1 MLQLALEAANSIQAP
16 RHYSHILVEIAP
28 KLPEKTERSKV
39 LEEAVA
45 ATKEIKQENK
55 KADSLILVAQKLL
68 CFEQSILQD
77 ILKIALQ
84 IQATETREKA
94 LQEIVSPTFRDNFLA
109 KGLISV
115 AEKFDETDIAF
126 VLQKSL
132 DFSNGNSVNMLCS
145 LAERFPEE
153 LVLQFP
159 SDRLSLALDIVE
171 KGKQKDAVKTRFLSA
186 LAPRL
191 SVASVGLFPTA
202 LRLIRDSIEDHDYR
216 TDAVCNLTPYI
227 PEGLFSEAIT
237 LIDTK
242 ITDLSNKTEAFEGL
256 IPHLPLNKLSEVLNI
271 FEEEKSLPE
280 KTRIFAQVAV
290 NLNSEKFEQF
300 RSELTSTDQHSSHN
314 QSTTQIDSE
323 ETRQNKLYTDLV
335 KKIFKHTS
343 DLIVNWTD
351 DKNGILSSLFPLIHE
366 TEQRE
371 IAKNLKKINNNQKV
385 ELLRKLAPLP
395 FLPHGSNLSDIFESW
410 LENGDPENSDFNQYF
425 IQIYNSKWLSNREN
439 QEKVKKFINS
449 LDGSDHSL
457 ENKAELSSHLAICT
471 SRLPTEFYPNEISS
485 FLQNYSYAL
494 QKLRDVKK
502 PQKKVDIL
510 KLLLPDLPDAKRLEA
525 ADIARNIETKD
536 KEAAKA
542 RAEALIYLACKF
554 PEFRSEAADIAH
566 LLQDPIEK
574 ISALSK
580 LAVEV
585 PERLLDIIKILN
597 GLKTTTTGDSKPIS
611 SGDNAQKSE
620 IDKKEQ
626 EHVLKPEDQKNILT
640 KLSNHL
646 PIRINREVNREVKR
660 EINREV
666 NREAEVYPD
675 LWKRAIK
682 LLSRSY
688 RDALQG
694 GSLRNES
701 NQAEDLLNL
710 KDEVNALADL
720 LLMRYLEPPMTVG
733 ILGGWGGGKSYIM
746 HLMQT
751 HMTEVRSRK
760 VNLKTETWNPDPNHE
775 KLSPYVGHIYQIKFD
790 AWTFAK
796 SDLWASLMQTIFTEL
811 NRQISLEQQLARVL
825 ADNPEDEESRK
836 KVLCEA
842 SNYWPVLYKASD
854 EDRQWFLDRVLS
866 PAQLTKF
873 KEVHNQGQFDDQ
885 LWQQLGDTYKE
896 ENIKLSKLE
905 ATLEHQQKELIK
917 KKQAIRTS
925 IRDLRFNE
933 IPIIWLLIREINP
946 MAGILFL
953 QSLSD
958 NKLDKLIESLTG
970 TVSIIL
976 SNRIS
981 RQFLQKIKQDILAK
995 VKKELD
1001 SDAEGALEQLD
1012 TDHLKATVQAVVT
1025 TVFDNCYGEISFRS
1039 FCTWFKKNLRLFGL
1053 LLVFLALSILLPISA
1068 ARLLGW
1074 LDGFFPKLIAFLT
1087 PLTPGIASA
1096 QALLKSSQKWFE
1108 ETNLAV
1114 KEYETKLEALPQQLE
1129 ARREQI
1135 FEKQLEKDKEISS
1148 LEGEIKAL
1156 EEKVNAQRKRIPK
1169 NVYASLESFVSDRLQ
1184 SGSYQKHL
1192 GLMQQVK
1199 DDLADLSQRLL
1210 PPPASS
1216 KEFQW
1221 KIDQLQKVFP
1231 RGPARVIVYIDDL
1244 DRCPPDRVVQVLEA
1258 IQLLV
1263 KTPLFIAV
1271 LAIDE
1276 RYITRALEQHYKGI
1290 LLRHGSPSGTDY
1302 LEKIIQLPYRVRPIM
1317 APALENYLRSQVVI
1331 QDNATGSTKFSE
1343 FSRQEFN
1350 MLLRCCEQVDLSP
1363 RSLKRLTNVYKLFK
1377 IVCRTRGTKL
1387 RTQVQQAIF
1396 ALLALSCR
1404 YPDLMRGIFDEIET
1418 CFEEQRTEAKA
1429 KSIDE
1434 AKAKRRRIN
1443 VSEVKSPS
1451 LHKTSPLKDFFE
1463 NYQLPDSDRYLQ
1475 RELDQLMHDAIHTT
1489 ILPDLTLEDMSHPI
1503 FNLIRSFSFVGEIGE
1518 DSEGDRVSGPAE
1530 NGRGRY
1536 SKEELA
1542 RHSDEIYEN
1551 QVLPQVEAGN

>member
-1 MLQLALEAANSIQAP
+1 MSVENQSEVAESWVDERLTEIKGIKDPLKRVEALVSLAAEMLPSRAEVLEQALEAANSLQNEGLKAQALTAIAPQLKESDRLTALKQALDAAQAIEDESSRARALGAIAPQLRESTPELLKQALESAQALPSEYDRAQVLGAIAPQLRESTPELLKQALEAAQAFQSRHFRAQALGAIAPQLRESTPELLKQALEAAQALPSEYDRAQALSAIAPQLSESDRLTALKQFLEAAQALPSEHSRALALGAIAPQLSESDRLTALKQALEAAQALQSGHFRAQALGAIAPQLSESTPKLLKQFLDAAQALPSESSRAQALGAIAPQLSESDRLTALKQALDAAQDLQSGHYRAQALSAIAPQLRESTPELLKQFLDAAQALPSEHYRAQALSAIAPQLSESDRLTALKQFLDAAQALQSEDDRAQALGAIAPRLPASEQHEVLQLALEAANSIQAP

-953 QSLSD
+953 R
-958 NKLDKLIESLTG
+958 KSLTSLN
-970 TVSIIL
+970 TV
-976 SNRIS
+976 
-981 RQFLQKIKQDILAK
+981 
-995 VKKELD
+995 
-1001 SDAEGALEQLD
+1001 
-1012 TDHLKATVQAVVT
+1012 
-1025 TVFDNCYGEISFRS
+1025 
-1039 FCTWFKKNLRLFGL
+1039 
-1053 LLVFLALSILLPISA
+1053 
-1068 ARLLGW
+1068 
-1074 LDGFFPKLIAFLT
+1074 
-1087 PLTPGIASA
+1087 
-1096 QALLKSSQKWFE
+1096 
-1108 ETNLAV
+1108 
-1114 KEYETKLEALPQQLE
+1114 
-1129 ARREQI
+1129 
-1135 FEKQLEKDKEISS
+1135 
-1148 LEGEIKAL
+1148 
-1156 EEKVNAQRKRIPK
+1156 
-1169 NVYASLESFVSDRLQ
+1169 
-1184 SGSYQKHL
+1184 
-1192 GLMQQVK
+1192 
-1199 DDLADLSQRLL
+1199 
-1210 PPPASS
+1210 
-1216 KEFQW
+1216 
-1221 KIDQLQKVFP
+1221 
-1231 RGPARVIVYIDDL
+1231 
-1244 DRCPPDRVVQVLEA
+1244 
-1258 IQLLV
+1258 
-1263 KTPLFIAV
+1263 
-1271 LAIDE
+1271 
-1276 RYITRALEQHYKGI
+1276 
-1290 LLRHGSPSGTDY
+1290 
-1302 LEKIIQLPYRVRPIM
+1302 
-1317 APALENYLRSQVVI
+1317 
-1331 QDNATGSTKFSE
+1331 
-1343 FSRQEFN
+1343 
-1350 MLLRCCEQVDLSP
+1350 
-1363 RSLKRLTNVYKLFK
+1363 
-1377 IVCRTRGTKL
+1377 
-1387 RTQVQQAIF
+1387 
-1396 ALLALSCR
+1396 
-1404 YPDLMRGIFDEIET
+1404 
-1418 CFEEQRTEAKA
+1418 
-1429 KSIDE
+1429 
-1434 AKAKRRRIN
+1434 
-1443 VSEVKSPS
+1443 
-1451 LHKTSPLKDFFE
+1451 
-1463 NYQLPDSDRYLQ
+1463 
-1475 RELDQLMHDAIHTT
+1475 
-1489 ILPDLTLEDMSHPI
+1489 
-1503 FNLIRSFSFVGEIGE
+1503 
-1518 DSEGDRVSGPAE
+1518 
-1530 NGRGRY
+1530 
-1536 SKEELA
+1536 
-1542 RHSDEIYEN
+1542 
-1551 QVLPQVEAGN
+1551 